1 VSGGLNFAGRE
12 YTVCVRT
19 ARVLADPLSDE
30 CRRQKAEGRGQRA
43 EGRGWRKGK
52 EREDGEVARATQT
65 QRDFAR
71 SRLRNK
77 RRVLPRSKEDGEPT
91 NDAAE
96 V

>member
-30 CRRQKAEGRGQRA
+30 CRRQKA